1 MNCEL
6 FARLL
11 NETGGEA
18 MPEAAFAHAARCAR
32 CTAAFADARALERV
46 LASDGGA
53 GAPGERFTDASV
65 ERVMARIMARV
76 AVTAQVRVAPV
87 AAPRST
93 WRDVVSLPVLAAALS
108 GLALL
113 TVAASAGFDPSRIA
127 ELLTPGVLRQPLPEW
142 SLGGP
147 QAAYVGWAL
156 AGSAAAIAMLASWW
170 IRTFWLEERARPQ

>member
-46 LASDGGA
+46 LASNGGA
-53 GAPGERFTDASV
+53 GAPGERFTDD
-65 ERVMARIMARV
+65 IMARV
-76 AVTAQVRVAPV
+76 ATTVQVRVAPV
-87 AAPRST
+87 TAPRST
-93 WRDVVSLPVLAAALS
+93 WRDMVNAPVLASALS

-113 TVAASAGFDPSRIA
+113 VLAASAGFDPARIA
-127 ELLTPGVLRQPLPEW
+127 ELLTAGGLTARLAVPDFSLATADARYAWWGV
-142 SLGGP
+142 
-147 QAAYVGWAL
+147 
-156 AGSAAAIAMLASWW
+156 AGSLAAIAIVAGWW
-170 IRTFWLEERARPQ
+170 FGAFWGEGRARPQ

>member
-1 MNCEL
+1 
-6 FARLL
+6 
-11 NETGGEA
+11 
-18 MPEAAFAHAARCAR
+18 
-32 CTAAFADARALERV
+32 V

-65 ERVMARIMARV
+65 DRIMARV